1 MLKKFNIFAE
11 EILDDMKLDF
21 RFKRGSRY
29 LAHNLN
35 KSEKQTLNKK
45 YNEIVKSTLKDLEG
59 TDQRVRICHYTGDNT
74 IRTEFGYIKEVK
86 DDVVNW
92 TDSSDKEKT
101 TPVDFIIID
110 KVYDEIWKDE
120 DELKAQI
127 EQVKLDNQSILFL
140 GAGDIYQKAK
150 NKDGALKF
158 ALYFTNEENQI
169 EFSKLTG
176 VLPTNINALKHPYFQ
191 ISQNDTAEEK
201 ARIICAKQLENVQQ
215 TIITTKNKKELNTL
229 SANYIQEIL
238 IKKNDIKTTL
248 DKFAEDWKKL

>member
-86 DDVVNW
+86 DDFLTSLEIEVNS
-92 TDSSDKEKT
+92 T
-101 TPVDFIIID
+101 I
-110 KVYDEIWKDE
+110 
-120 DELKAQI
+120 
-127 EQVKLDNQSILFL
+127 
-140 GAGDIYQKAK
+140 
-150 NKDGALKF
+150 
-158 ALYFTNEENQI
+158 
-169 EFSKLTG
+169 
-176 VLPTNINALKHPYFQ
+176 
-191 ISQNDTAEEK
+191 
-201 ARIICAKQLENVQQ
+201 
-215 TIITTKNKKELNTL
+215 TIIEKGNSN
-229 SANYIQEIL
+229 IR
-238 IKKNDIKTTL
+238 
-248 DKFAEDWKKL
+248 